1 MAQSRQQAQS
11 ILDRSRRDPA
21 WFLHTILG
29 AAYLTPHQLQVVE
42 SVKVNRRTLVTAGNS
57 VGKTF
62 LAARLALWFLYSN
75 PRSKVITT
83 APTWIQVESLLWREL
98 RQAHGGAKYP
108 LGGQVNKTLL
118 NLSDDWF
125 AIGLSTDNPT
135 RFQGFHAPRVM
146 VIFDEAIGVD
156 PGIWEASEGIA
167 VGNEDRFLAIGNPTD
182 PTSEAKRKEDSGIW
196 NVIRLNAEE
205 HPNVTENRIVVP
217 GAVTREWIAEREQ
230 EYGGRDTSLYR
241 ARVRGL
247 WPEEGNDV
255 LIPMRLVEAA
265 QKRWQDI
272 GAVGPILCVGCDVA
286 RYGADETVIFKI
298 HANGAVAPAIVRH
311 GQNLMETAGQLK
323 AMKVSQLGVDDA
335 GLGGGVTD
343 RLKEQGA
350 QVVPCIGGSA
360 AREDKKFVNARA
372 EMWWALREALQAGD
386 IHLPDD
392 RKLAGDLTNVKFSYD
407 SRGRIKLESKDD
419 IKKRLGRSPD
429 RGDALAIANWVRVFR
444 GGQFSEDTF
453 FR

>member
-1 MAQSRQQAQS
+1 MSNRKQAQT

-21 WFLHTILG
+21 WFLQTILG
-29 AAYLTPHQLQVVE
+29 TRYLTPQQLQVVA
-42 SVKVNRRTLVTAGNS
+42 SVRDNRRTLVTAGNS
-57 VGKTF
+57 VGKTY
-62 LAARLALWFLYSN
+62 LAARLALWFLFAH
-75 PRSKVITT
+75 PRSKVVTT

-98 RQAHGGAKYP
+98 RQAHAMAAFP

-118 NLSDDWF
+118 NLSEEWF

-167 VGNEDRFLAIGNPTD
+167 VGNQDRFLAIGNPTD
-182 PTSEAKRKEDSGIW
+182 PTSEAKRKEDSGLW

-205 HPNVTENRIVVP
+205 HPNVLEDRNIVP
-217 GAVTREWIAEREQ
+217 GAVTREWITEREQ
-230 EYGGRDTSLYR
+230 EYGGRETSLYR

-247 WPEEGNDV
+247 WPEEGDDV

-265 QKRWQDI
+265 QKRWKQAGLDE
-272 GAVGPILCVGCDVA
+272 PLLCVGCDVA

-298 HANGAVAPAIVRH
+298 HQGGTVALPVIRH

-323 AMKVSQLGVDDA
+323 SLNVKQLGVDDA

-343 RLKEQGA
+343 RLKEQGVSVTA
-350 QVVPCIGGSA
+350 CIGGSS

-372 EMWWALREALQAGD
+372 EHWWALREALMAGD

-407 SRGRIKLESKDD
+407 SRGRIKLESKDE

-429 RGDALAIANWVRVFR
+429 RGDALAIANWVRTPR
-444 GGQFSEDTF
+444 TMFSAGRTVGLG
-453 FR
+453 